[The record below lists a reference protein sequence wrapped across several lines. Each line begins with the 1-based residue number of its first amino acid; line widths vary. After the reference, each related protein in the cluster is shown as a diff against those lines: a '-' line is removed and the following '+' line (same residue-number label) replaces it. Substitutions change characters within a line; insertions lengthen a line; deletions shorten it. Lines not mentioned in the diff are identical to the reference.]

1 MSGDIYAIPA
11 TGCGLEREFN
21 IPSNIVT
28 KRRSILNADSISEYM
43 QYKPRLANNNSSN
56 SSVLG
61 NEQNKE
67 VIEKDDVSDLPH

>member
-1 MSGDIYAIPA
+1 MSYDIYAIPA

-21 IPSNIVT
+21 IPSNIIT

-43 QYKPRLANNNSSN
+43 QYKPRLANNSSN

-67 VIEKDDVSDLPH
+67 VIEKHDVSDLPH